1 MANCPHCAEAFGWSM
16 SLRKKAQCGHCH
28 LPLRI
33 GADGKLETYASR
45 HAEEILKEAPSQRYW
60 LLLGVGVTATLVI
73 SLVPSF
79 GILPLVILPGV
90 QAFCLE
96 RSVQRYREHFG
107 LLHGLTVDFFSSLF
121 FLLLVAAGAIL
132 NFLTGPFA
140 ALVSVPMYLAA
151 WWGYG
156 KYCELHFRRV
166 AAGRPPSLIELL
178 AIGIVVGMII
188 LVPTLLLLTVLLS
201 YFAGG
206 AS

>member
-1 MANCPHCAEAFGWSM
+1 MANCPHCAEAFGWGVT
-16 SLRKKAQCGHCH
+16 LRQAAQCGHCH

-45 HAEEILKEAPSQRYW
+45 HAEEILTQAPPKRYW

-73 SLVPSF
+73 NLVPSF

-166 AAGRPPSLIELL
+166 AAGRPPSWFELL
-178 AIGIVVGMII
+178 AIGLVVGMII
-188 LVPTLLLLTVLLS
+188 LVPMLLLMTVLLS

-206 AS
+206 GG

>member
-1 MANCPHCAEAFGWSM
+1 MANCPHCAEAFGW
-16 SLRKKAQCGHCH
+16 RETFRQAAQCGHCR

-45 HAEEILKEAPSQRYW
+45 HADEILSQAHAHRYW
-60 LLLGVGVTATLVI
+60 LLLGIGVAATFVI
-73 SLVPSF
+73 NLVPSF
-79 GILPLVILPGV
+79 GLLPLIILPGV

-121 FLLLVAAGAIL
+121 FMILVGVGAMA
-132 NFLTGPFA
+132 NFLAGPFA
-140 ALVSVPMYLAA
+140 ALISVPLYLAS

-156 KYCELHFRRV
+156 MYCELHFRRV
-166 AAGRPPSLIELL
+166 AAGRPPSLLELGI
-178 AIGIVVGMII
+178 IGCVVGMIV
-188 LVPTLLLLTVLLS
+188 LVPLLLLLTVLVS

>member
-1 MANCPHCAEAFGWSM
+1 MANCPHCAEAFGW
-16 SLRKKAQCGHCH
+16 RETFRQAAQCGHCR

-45 HAEEILKEAPSQRYW
+45 HAVEILGQAHSQRYW
-60 LLLGVGVTATLVI
+60 LLLGIGVAATLVI

-79 GILPLVILPGV
+79 GLLPLVILPGV

-107 LLHGLTVDFFSSLF
+107 LLHGLTVDFFSSFF
-121 FLLLVAAGAIL
+121 FLMLVGFESAANL
-132 NFLTGPFA
+132 LTGPFA
-140 ALVSVPMYLAA
+140 ALLSVPMYLAA

-166 AAGRPPSLIELL
+166 AAGRPPSLLELGV
-178 AIGIVVGMII
+178 IGAVAGMIV
-188 LVPTLLLLTVLLS
+188 LVPLLLTLTVLVS

>member
-1 MANCPHCAEAFGWSM
+1 MANCPHCAEAFGWNVT
-16 SLRKKAQCGHCH
+16 LRKEAQCGHCR

-45 HAEEILKEAPSQRYW
+45 HAEEILNQAQSHRYW
-60 LLLGVGVTATLVI
+60 LLLGVGVTATFVI
-73 SLVPSF
+73 NLVPSF

-96 RSVQRYREHFG
+96 RCVQRYREHFG

-121 FLLLVAAGAIL
+121 FLMLVAIGAIA
-132 NFLTGPFA
+132 NFFAGPFA
-140 ALVSVPMYLAA
+140 VLVSVPMYLAA

-156 KYCELHFRRV
+156 KYCESHFRRV
-166 AAGRPPSLIELL
+166 AAGRPPSLLELL
-178 AIGIVVGMII
+178 TIGLVVGLII
-188 LVPTLLLLTVLLS
+188 LVPTLLLLSVLLS

-206 AS
+206 GG

>member
-1 MANCPHCAEAFGWSM
+1 MANCPHCAEAFGWRETFRRS
-16 SLRKKAQCGHCH
+16 AQCGHCR

-45 HAEEILKEAPSQRYW
+45 HADEILSQAQSHRYW
-60 LLLGVGVTATLVI
+60 LLLGIGVAATLVI

-79 GILPLVILPGV
+79 GLLPLLILPGV
-90 QAFCLE
+90 QAICLE

-121 FLLLVAAGAIL
+121 FMVLVGVGAMA
-132 NFLTGPFA
+132 NFLAGPFA
-140 ALVSVPMYLAA
+140 ALISVPMYLAA

-166 AAGRPPSLIELL
+166 AAGRAPSLVELGV
-178 AIGIVVGMII
+178 IGCVVGMIV
-188 LVPTLLLLTVLLS
+188 LVPLLLLLTVLLS

-206 AS
+206 GS

>member
-1 MANCPHCAEAFGWSM
+1 MANCPHCAEAFGWSVT
-16 SLRKKAQCGHCH
+16 LRQAAQCGHCR

-45 HAEEILKEAPSQRYW
+45 HAAEILSQAQSHRYW
-60 LLLGVGVTATLVI
+60 LLLAIGVTATFVI
-73 SLVPSF
+73 NLVPSF
-79 GILPLVILPGV
+79 GVLPLVILPGV
-90 QAFCLE
+90 QALCLE

-121 FLLLVAAGAIL
+121 FLLLVGAGAIL

-178 AIGIVVGMII
+178 TIGAVVLLIV
-188 LVPTLLLLTVLLS
+188 LVPTLLLATVLLS

-206 AS
+206 GG